1 MGTALKDFQIKE
13 SYTRLVEK
21 ALFSY
26 FYEGIFKPLFE
37 IMQIPLK
44 AKNAEED
51 VITQA
56 LLKGTIVYEQNGFK
70 AVDKFTNAQSKLL
83 QKWGAVWDKWT
94 RSWKLPYSKLPQHI
108 LVALAANRN
117 LTQQKV
123 NHIQK
128 FLEELQANWETAV
141 QTMTFHDE
149 VMTVLDDAGNEIQKV
164 FKRVNVIT
172 PELSEEDKQEISRT
186 YTNNMNYYIKSFGD
200 ERIPLMR
207 QKVQELV
214 LNGDRFSEV
223 EKMLNREFN
232 VWGNKAK
239 FLAQNETNI
248 MLAEL
253 KKVEYQKQG
262 FDMFI
267 WRTITDGRERELHRH
282 LNGRVFRYD
291 DPPIIDLRTGQRG
304 LPGQTYN
311 CRCEAIPYTENT
323 PFKHTFIDESG
334 KEREVID
341 YRTSK
346 REMDIWAKR
355 YNYSKG

>member
-1 MGTALKDFQIKE
+1 MGTALKDFEIKE
-13 SYTRLVEK
+13 RYTRLIEK
-21 ALFSY
+21 ALFGY
-26 FYEGIFKPLFE
+26 FYEGVFKPIFE
-37 IMQIPLK
+37 AMGIKLK

-51 VITQA
+51 AVTEA

-70 AVDKFTNAQSKLL
+70 AVDKFTNRQSQLL
-83 QKWGAVWDKWT
+83 KKWGAVWDKW
-94 RSWKLPYSKLPQHI
+94 SKCWKLPYSKLPQHI
-108 LVALAANRN
+108 LVAIAANRN

-123 NHIQK
+123 DYLQK

-141 QTMTFHDE
+141 DTMTFHDE

-164 FKRVNVIT
+164 FKRINVIT
-172 PELSEEDKQEISRT
+172 PELSEEDKQEIAQS
-186 YTNNMNYYIKSFGD
+186 YTNNMDYYIKNFGD

-214 LNGDRFSEV
+214 LNGSRMADI
-223 EKMLNREFN
+223 EKMLNYEFG

-262 FDMFI
+262 FDKFI
-267 WRTITDGRERELHRH
+267 WRTITDGRERDLHRH
-282 LNGRVFRYD
+282 LNGHVFRYD
-291 DPPIIDLRTGQRG
+291 DPPIIDSVTGQRG

-311 CRCEAIPYTENT
+311 CRCTAIPYTENT
-323 PFKHTFIDESG
+323 PFKHTYIDADG
-334 KEREVID
+334 KEREIVD
-341 YRTSK
+341 YRTSQ
-346 REMDIWAKR
+346 REQEIWRKK
-355 YNYSKG
+355 YN

>member
-1 MGTALKDFQIKE
+1 MGTALKDFKIKE
-13 SYTRLVEK
+13 SYARLIEK

-26 FYEGIFKPLFE
+26 FFEGVFKPMLE
-37 IMQIPLK
+37 VLNIPLK
-44 AKNAEED
+44 AINADED
-51 VITQA
+51 VITKG
-56 LLKGTIVYEQNGFK
+56 LLKGSIVYEQNGFK
-70 AVDKFTNAQSKLL
+70 AIDKFTNAQSNLL
-83 QKWGAVWDKWT
+83 RKWGAIWDKWSK
-94 RSWKLPYSKLPQHI
+94 SWKLPYSKLPQHI
-108 LVALAANRN
+108 LVAIAANKN
-117 LTQQKV
+117 LTNQKV
-123 NHIQK
+123 DYLKK
-128 FLEELQANWETAV
+128 FLEQLQANWETAV
-141 QTMTFHDE
+141 QTMTFHEE
-149 VMTVLDDAGNEIQKV
+149 VKTVLDDAGNEIQKV
-164 FKRVNVIT
+164 FKRINVIE
-172 PELSEEDKQEISRT
+172 PELSEEDKKEIART
-186 YTNNMNYYIKSFGD
+186 YTNNMNFYVKNFGD

-207 QKVQELV
+207 EKVQEIV
-214 LNGDRFSEV
+214 LNGGRFQDV
-223 EKMLNREFN
+223 EKMLNREFE

-239 FLAQNETNI
+239 FLSQNETNI

-323 PFKHTFIDESG
+323 PFKHTFVDENG

-346 REMDIWAKR
+346 REMDIWAKK

>member
-1 MGTALKDFQIKE
+1 MGIAVKDFRIKE
-13 SYTRLVEK
+13 SYTKLIEK
-21 ALFSY
+21 ALLSY

-37 IMQIPLK
+37 GVSLK
-44 AKNAEED
+44 AKNALED

-56 LLKGTIVYEQNGFK
+56 LLKGSIVYEQNGFK
-70 AVDKFTNAQSKLL
+70 ALDKFTNAQSRLL
-83 QKWGAVWDKWT
+83 EKWGAIWDKW
-94 RSWKLPYSKLPQHI
+94 SKSYKLPYSKLPQHI
-108 LVALAANRN
+108 LIAIAANRN

-123 NHIQK
+123 DFVKK
-128 FLEELQANWETAV
+128 FLETLQENWESAV
-141 QTMTFHDE
+141 DTMVFHDE
-149 VMTVLDDAGNEIQKV
+149 VRTVLDDAGNEIKKTV
-164 FKRVNVIT
+164 KNINVIDF
-172 PELSEEDKQEISRT
+172 ELSEGQKEEISKT
-186 YTNNMNYYIKSFGD
+186 YTNNIRYYVKQFGD
-200 ERIPLMR
+200 ERIPIMR

-214 LNGDRFSEV
+214 INGSRMVDV
-223 EKMLNREFN
+223 EKMLNNEFRIF
-232 VWGNKAK
+232 GNKAK

-253 KKVEYQKQG
+253 KKVEYQGMG
-262 FDMFI
+262 FDKFI

-323 PFKHTFIDESG
+323 PFKHTFIDENG
-334 KEREVID
+334 REREVID

-346 REMDIWAKR
+346 REMDIWAKK
-355 YNYSKG
+355 YNSDKG